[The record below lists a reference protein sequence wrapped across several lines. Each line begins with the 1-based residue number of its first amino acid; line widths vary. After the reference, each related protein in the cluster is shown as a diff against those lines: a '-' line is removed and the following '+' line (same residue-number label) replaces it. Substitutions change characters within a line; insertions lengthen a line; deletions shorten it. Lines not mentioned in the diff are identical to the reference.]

1 VAGTVVLT
9 ALAGGLGW
17 LLLGSRPPAG
27 PPAAATVST
36 GQAAVVRA
44 DVAQRTQFS
53 GSLGHAGAYTVISP
67 ATGALTRSR
76 AVGDVVRQGQSLYE
90 VDGRPV
96 MLLYGERPV
105 WRAFSRGM
113 SDGADVQQL
122 QAALKALGYGS
133 RLRADQHFSTGTA
146 GAVRRWQAAA
156 GLPVTGA
163 VPLGQ
168 VVFLPEALRITGH
181 SVELG
186 AMVQP
191 GTPVQTGTTD
201 RQVVFVQLPPADLP
215 TTRLGDPVLVLLSDG
230 HTQRQGRIVAI
241 GVNATTAGSG
251 SPPGN
256 GNVAGQSTVQ
266 VDIAVDGAIA
276 GFIEQA
282 QVQVFITA
290 ELHRDVLTVPIVSLR
305 ALPGGRYEVVVV
317 SGGPAGHIPV
327 SVGLID
333 DIAQVA
339 EVSGPGLTEG
349 LRVEVPSGTS

>member
-1 VAGTVVLT
+1 
-9 ALAGGLGW
+9 
-17 LLLGSRPPAG
+17 
-27 PPAAATVST
+27 VST

-76 AVGDVVRQGQSLYE
+76 AVGDVVRQGQSVYE

-96 MLLYGERPV
+96 VLLYGERPV
-105 WRAFSRGM
+105 WRAFSPEM

-122 QAALKALGYGS
+122 QAALRALGYGP
-133 RLRADQHFSTGTA
+133 RLRVDRHFSTGTT
-146 GAVRRWQAAA
+146 GAIRRWQAAV
-156 GLPVTGA
+156 GLPVTGT

-168 VVFLPEALRITGH
+168 VVFLPEAIRITGH
-181 SVELG
+181 SVERG

-191 GTPVQTGTTD
+191 GVPVATGTTD

-215 TTRLGDPVLVLLSDG
+215 TTRLGDPVMVLLSDG
-230 HTQRQGRIVAI
+230 HTQHQGRIVAI
-241 GVNATTAGSG
+241 GANATTTGAGSP
-251 SPPGN
+251 SGN
-256 GNVAGQSTVQ
+256 GAGQSTVQ
-266 VDIAVDGAIA
+266 VDIAVDGAIQ

-290 ELHRDVLTVPIVSLR
+290 ELHRDVLAVPIVSLR
-305 ALPGGRYEVVVV
+305 AVPGGRYEVVVV